1 MELNH
6 DCIRNIL
13 FTIEKNT
20 DFETS
25 MIYPGKENEY
35 SLLSSYP
42 QMEVLYHIKQCKLEG
57 LVTKVKWYVNDSCNI
72 NDLSPAGHKY
82 LSDIR
87 LDNNFNKIK
96 TLAKN
101 VGFKEVIKIAAD
113 YTLQMLT

>member
-1 MELNH
+1 MKLNH
-6 DCIRNIL
+6 DCIRDIL

-57 LVTKVKWYVNDSCNI
+57 LVTKIKWYVNGSCNI
-72 NDLSPAGHKY
+72 NDLSPYGHKY

-87 LDNNFNKIK
+87 LDTNWNKIK
-96 TLAKN
+96 AIAKN
-101 VGFKEVIKIAAD
+101 VGFKEIMKIAS
-113 YTLQMLT
+113 TLTVQNLT